1 MICPGVPSL
10 TTGTNEDVKDQRGYL
25 VEKADIDWET
35 SLSLALSP
43 LEASLPSHYGKEK
56 TLIIVF

>member
-10 TTGTNEDVKDQRGYL
+10 TMGTNEDVKDRRGHL
-25 VEKADIDWET
+25 VEKTDVHWET

>member
-10 TTGTNEDVKDQRGYL
+10 TTGTNEDVKDRCGHL

-43 LEASLPSHYGKEK
+43 LDAKPPSHYGKEK
-56 TLIIVF
+56 ILIIAF